1 MHKVEQERRLSQ
13 FVMGL
18 NEVYTI
24 IRGSITMMK
33 PLPYMGQAFPL
44 LIQEEKQRKFKPN
57 SQLFTKSSSLYAN
70 TSNGQSRNSGGPSST
85 RGF

>member
-24 IRGSITMMK
+24 IRESIPMMK

-44 LIQEEKQRKFKPN
+44 LFQEEKQSKFKP
-57 SQLFTKSSSLYAN
+57 SS
-70 TSNGQSRNSGGPSST
+70 
-85 RGF
+85 